1 MPHYIFKPSPAAVLA
16 TLLVLPLFLSLGFWQ
31 LRRAAERERLLD
43 LRAERAE
50 AAAVALGSAPLPSI
64 DELRYRRA
72 SMEGHYDTGHQ
83 ILLDNR
89 VLNHQVGYFVLT
101 PLRIAGSSEAV
112 LVNRGWIRAGRDRA
126 LLPDVTV
133 SGGSVRVHGVVEQFP
148 GTGLRLAG
156 GEIPTPGWPGL
167 VQIVDAEVLSEILG
181 YPIAPYQVLLDPS
194 EPQGYLRHWTFEVP
208 DPNKNRGYAL
218 QWFSFA
224 TMAVVLFLW
233 FGLKR
238 RPTVT

>member
-1 MPHYIFKPSPAAVLA
+1 MTHYIFKPSPASVLA

-50 AAAVALGSAPLPSI
+50 AAAVVLGSSPLPSI

-72 SMEGHYDTGHQ
+72 TMEGHYDIEHQ

-89 VLNHQVGYFVLT
+89 ILNHQVGYFVLT
-101 PLRIAGSSEAV
+101 PFHIAGSSAAI
-112 LVNRGWIRAGRDRA
+112 LVNRGWISAGRDRA
-126 LLPDVTV
+126 LLPDVAV
-133 SGGSVRVHGVVEQFP
+133 SGGLVRVQGVVEQFP

-156 GEIPTPGWPGL
+156 GEVPTPGWPGL
-167 VQIVDAEVLSEILG
+167 VQILDGEVLSGILG

-224 TMAVVLFLW
+224 TIAVVLFLW
-233 FGLKR
+233 FGLQR
-238 RPTVT
+238 RATVT